1 MLLTQIY
8 PILLATMTSI
18 NTANLSLFDAHF
30 AIAATASPVS
40 IYLVYSSFR
49 DLIGLPNRLFE
60 KLSQGKRIIRFLGL
74 TLPIIWISLNVLI
87 SFSPRAFRNSPQNCQ
102 KMSVSDWIQY
112 QALSNFIGI
121 LDIMG
126 QRDLWNDLQ
135 GRGGLGVLS
144 LITMWIWGIYMIHHR
159 YDIYEEMRFR
169 RQEQNER
176 QKASMQTVNC
186 AQKLGARIFIY
197 IKHRLLFP
205 LFNLITSS
213 W

>member
-30 AIAATASPVS
+30 AIAATTSPVS
-40 IYLVYSSFR
+40 VYLVYSSFR

-74 TLPIIWISLNVLI
+74 ILPIIWISLNVLI

-144 LITMWIWGIYMIHHR
+144 LVTMWIWGIYMIHHR

-176 QKASMQTVNC
+176 QKASMQTVTH
-186 AQKLGARIFIY
+186 ARKIRARICIY
-197 IKHRLLFP
+197 VKHRLLFP
-205 LFNLITSS
+205 LFNLFASS